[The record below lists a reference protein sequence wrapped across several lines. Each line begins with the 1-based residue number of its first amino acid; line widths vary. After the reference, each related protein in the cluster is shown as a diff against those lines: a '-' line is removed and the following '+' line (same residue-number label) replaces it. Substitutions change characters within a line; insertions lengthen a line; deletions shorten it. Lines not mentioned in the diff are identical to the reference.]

1 MTKKSYIAK
10 AKKDYTLKNGKIA
23 VIKNSHA
30 RIPLEKVNETLKNGT
45 FEFQYDVDGKKGK
58 AVVECSVLLKTVK
71 YEEVTKPINA
81 KKNGAGN

>member
-10 AKKDYTLKNGKIA
+10 AKQDYILENGKIA

-30 RIPLEKVNETLKNGT
+30 RIPLDKVNETLKNKT
-45 FEFQYDVDGKKGK
+45 FEFKYNVDGETSK
-58 AVVECSVLLKTVK
+58 AVVKCVVLRKTVK

-81 KKNGAGN
+81 